1 MKTIMKT
8 VEPRATDRLVEALP
22 TLAALL
28 DRTIN
33 EIKTVESDFQSRV
46 VQAVHNTETSVQQQA
61 KEELRRAVE
70 ETDKKVRADVT
81 EQLTTHFEKKMTTAV
96 DSVRSELE
104 AERER
109 LNRDLD
115 RATQSAIKWE
125 EERASL
131 VGQCETARQAVA
143 EAKAAQE
150 SAEARTQAVEVA
162 ASQIK
167 AIPTTGPGSPQVI
180 ETEIARVEELIKNI
194 SQLIDNPATELAT
207 VIRKNVERAELES
220 YLKGIR
226 FAYSGR

>member
-1 MKTIMKT
+1 MKAIMKT
-8 VEPRATDRLVEALP
+8 AEPRATDRLVEALS

-33 EIKTVESDFQSRV
+33 EIKTVESDFQSRI
-46 VQAVHNTETSVQQQA
+46 VQAVHDTETSLQQQG
-61 KEELRRAVE
+61 KEELQRAVE
-70 ETDKKVRADVT
+70 ETDKKVRAEVT
-81 EQLTTHFEKKMTTAV
+81 EQLTTHFEQKMTTAV
-96 DSVRSELE
+96 ERLRSEME

-131 VGQCETARQAVA
+131 VGQCDTARQAAA

-150 SAEARTQAVEVA
+150 RAEARTQAVEVA

-167 AIPTTGPGSPQVI
+167 AVPTTGPGSPQVM
-180 ETEIARVEELIKNI
+180 EAEITRVEQLIKNI